1 MRFLEEKIGW
11 VRPQGVSGHAD
22 CFAHAMAEHM
32 SIEKRGFPVRTGEL
46 AVLVRRG
53 KLTQEEAAAMLQ
65 QDFENFR
72 EVPQETKDRF
82 YQRISI

>member
-1 MRFLEEKIGW
+1 M
-11 VRPQGVSGHAD
+11 
-22 CFAHAMAEHM
+22 
-32 SIEKRGFPVRTGEL
+32 
-46 AVLVRRG
+46 LVRRG